1 MSAHNR
7 DISIEQAIVRDP
19 LMIDASATIADA
31 IALMS
36 LGSKT
41 CDLLCEVD
49 SAQSLQL
56 AHAQNSC
63 ILVVTES
70 KRLIGILTERDL
82 IKFCG
87 QIENFEQ
94 NLNQNY
100 IGSAGQN
107 LSETAIAEVMTY
119 PVYSLLEWEFTDIFV
134 AINRFQRYKIRHL
147 PLVNDHGAVMGL
159 VTHESLRQLLR
170 PIDML
175 RLLAVSDVMV
185 KDVICAQA
193 IDSVA
198 QIANLMSEHQ
208 VSSVVIVEPQEHGS
222 LPLGILTES
231 DIVQYLALELNL
243 ANTQA
248 QMVMSSPPI
257 AIDINENLWSVREL
271 MQERMVNH
279 ILVTD
284 EDGKMTGI
292 ITQSSILKTLQPVE
306 VYKLVSNLESR
317 ILQLEKEKLE
327 LLEIRNQL
335 LDGKVEKQVEKQ
347 VEGQIQESNKA
358 LLDSNDIFRQFA
370 ENSYGVIL
378 IREISFSRLL
388 YVSPAYEKLWGKS
401 CDSLYQNPDSWMDSL
416 HPEDRDRIVQVYQS
430 KAKIGFFSEEYRIVH
445 PSGMIRWILGRCF
458 PIKNSNGETYRIA
471 AIAEDITERKNT
483 EIALKESEQRLKASE
498 SLLSGMFDRSVVGM
512 AITDIDGRF
521 VRTNPFYQQ
530 MVGYSESELA
540 SMLFSDNTLAEDLE
554 ENLRLRHLVLSGEAE
569 SYQMEKRLVHRDG
582 SVIWVRTT
590 SSKILDEDETNKPPF
605 FIGVIENI
613 SDRKQAEE
621 SLQSLVEG
629 TAAHTGQDFL
639 PKLAEYIAKSLEV
652 RHVFVTKR
660 VDNHLELIVS
670 WVDGELKPASM
681 ISIINVPCALTI
693 QEGRFFCF
701 ANLQEQFTGNEII
714 KNLEA
719 DSYLGIAIINSNGE
733 SIGSLCIFD
742 DKPIAKVQRA
752 DAMLRVFA
760 ARVSAEIERQ
770 EAIAELYQLN
780 QQLETRVAERT
791 QELQLTNQQLRLE
804 MAERQKLI
812 NLVENSNA
820 ELVRATKLKDEFLAN
835 MSHELRTPLNAILG
849 MSEGL
854 LSSVFGDLNERQRR
868 SLSLI
873 ENSGRHLLE
882 LINDILDVAKIGA
895 GKLNL
900 EIHPVSIE
908 NLCKSSL
915 SFVKQMASQ
924 KNIQLRLSIQPDL
937 GAIAIDER
945 RIRQALI
952 NLLSNAVKF
961 TEKSGEV
968 SLEVKLIQA
977 ESIDLPDNLS
987 TILEFP
993 DTLVLAVTDTGI
1005 GIASEDLGKLFQTF
1019 VQIDSSLS
1027 RQYAGT
1033 GLGLTLVKQIAEL
1046 HGGKVHVTSRVGKGS
1061 CFSILLPHKIQK
1073 PLHNLAKNSN
1083 SNICIVDEIDNFN
1096 QEPNSS
1102 INPLILLAEDNPT
1115 NVETFADY
1123 LSSRGYRL
1131 IFAANGQE
1139 AVEMAV
1145 SRKPDL
1151 VLMDIQMPVLDGL
1164 GAIQKIRANPNLN
1177 SIPIVALT
1185 ALATNSDREKCLRAG
1200 ADEYLAKPVKLAQ
1213 LTAIIKQQLKRY

>member
-1 MSAHNR
+1 
-7 DISIEQAIVRDP
+7 
-19 LMIDASATIADA
+19 
-31 IALMS
+31 
-36 LGSKT
+36 
-41 CDLLCEVD
+41 
-49 SAQSLQL
+49 
-56 AHAQNSC
+56 
-63 ILVVTES
+63 
-70 KRLIGILTERDL
+70 
-82 IKFCG
+82 
-87 QIENFEQ
+87 
-94 NLNQNY
+94 
-100 IGSAGQN
+100 
-107 LSETAIAEVMTY
+107 MTY

-134 AINRFQRYKIRHL
+134 VINRFHRYKIRHL
-147 PLVNDHGAVMGL
+147 PLVNNLGEVVGL
-159 VTHESLRQLLR
+159 VTHESLRQLMR

-175 RLLAVSDVMV
+175 RLLAVSDVMI
-185 KDVICAQA
+185 KDVIYAQPS
-193 IDSVA
+193 DSVA

-208 VSSVVIVEPQEHGS
+208 VSSVVIVEPQDHG
-222 LPLGILTES
+222 LFPLGILTES

-243 ANTQA
+243 AQTQA
-248 QMVMSSPPI
+248 HMVMSSPLI
-257 AIDINENLWSVREL
+257 AVDIHENLWSVRAL

-317 ILQLEKEKLE
+317 ISQLEKEKLE

-335 LDGKVEKQVEKQ
+335 
-347 VEGQIQESNKA
+347 VEGQIQESKNA
-358 LLDSNDIFRQFA
+358 LFDSSDIFRQFA
-370 ENSYGVIL
+370 ENSCGVIL
-378 IREISFSRLL
+378 IRELSLGRLL

-416 HPEDRDRIVQVYQS
+416 HPEDRDRIMQVYQP
-430 KAKIGFFSEEYRIVH
+430 KAIVGFFSEEYRIIH
-445 PSGMIRWILGRCF
+445 PSGKIRWIWGRCF
-458 PIKNSNGETYRIA
+458 PIKNSNGTTYRIA

-512 AITDIDGRF
+512 AITDINGRF

-530 MVGYSESELA
+530 MVGYSENELS
-540 SMLFSDNTLAEDLE
+540 SMLFTENTLAEDLE
-554 ENLRLRHLVLSGEAE
+554 ENLRLRHAVLSGEAE

-590 SSKILDEDETNKPPF
+590 SSKILDETDNPPF
-605 FIGVIENI
+605 FVGVIENI

-629 TAAHTGQDFL
+629 TAAHTGADFL
-639 PKLAEYIAKSLEV
+639 PKLTEYIAKALEV

-660 VDNHLELIVS
+660 VDNYLELIVS
-670 WVDGELKPASM
+670 WVDGELKPVSM
-681 ISIINVPCALTI
+681 VPITNVPCALTI
-693 QEGRFFCF
+693 QEGRFFISC
-701 ANLQEQFTGNEII
+701 NLQDQFAKSEII
-714 KNLEA
+714 KSLEA
-719 DSYLGIAIINSNGE
+719 NSYLGIAIVNSNGE

-742 DKPIAKVQRA
+742 DKPIVKVQRA

-780 QQLETRVAERT
+780 QQLETRVTERT
-791 QELQLTNQQLRLE
+791 QELQLTNQQLMVE

-900 EIHPVSIE
+900 EIRPVSIE

-924 KNIQLRLSIQPDL
+924 KNIQLKLSIQPNL
-937 GAIAIDER
+937 GAIAVDER

-961 TEKSGEV
+961 TEKSGEI

-977 ESIDLPDNLS
+977 EATDLSDDLLTTS
-987 TILEFP
+987 EFSH
-993 DTLVLAVTDTGI
+993 TLVLAVTDTGI
-1005 GIASEDLGKLFQTF
+1005 GIAAEDLGKLFQTF

-1027 RQYAGT
+1027 RQYTGT

-1046 HGGKVHVTSRVGKGS
+1046 HGGRVHVTSQVGKGS
-1061 CFSILLPHKIQK
+1061 CFSILLPHKNQLSLNNQ
-1073 PLHNLAKNSN
+1073 PNNQPNNGMRSPHNLAKTNYN
-1083 SNICIVDEIDNFN
+1083 KAITGDDLGNLN
-1096 QEPNSS
+1096 QEPNLS

-1139 AVEMAV
+1139 AVEIANHQ
-1145 SRKPDL
+1145 KPDL
-1151 VLMDIQMPVLDGL
+1151 IIMDIQMPVLDGL
-1164 GAIQKIRANPNLN
+1164 EAILQIRANPDLN
-1177 SIPIVALT
+1177 HIPIIALT
-1185 ALATNSDREKCLRAG
+1185 ALAMNSDREKCLQAG
-1200 ADEYLAKPVKLAQ
+1200 ADEYLTKPVKLAQ
-1213 LTAIIKQQLKRY
+1213 LTAIIKQQLKRYLSISPKHER